1 MADEN
6 TNDSGSDSKIDY
18 NTKHVYF
25 YLPKVPT
32 ADGEVADN
40 IDLGAIL
47 RLGGYCDLEQQA
59 HKIPADEKHYYPQKH
74 IETQGVGSENI
85 FKKSAGSSTDSSHGI
100 LMACDGHFL
109 LKAAEKMF
117 VETGDHH
124 LQVNGDYEHD
134 TTGSVNVQSG
144 DVMNLKSGT
153 NKTLTLNAGDK
164 TGDMELFAN
173 NKTETVQ
180 GDSNDN
186 TSGNKSSNT
195 SGNSHWFTNLFQTTI
210 VKKIS
215 FSGLIG
221 GQVVAATWGF
231 QTFGGTVIKLY
242 PISEV
247 VIAGMRF
254 QATGLNVARVQVQ
267 YGYAA
272 LSAQQRVANLRND
285 LTSMDAIEMRISQA
299 ELDANQTTVATN
311 MREANLEQG
320 EVDAK
325 VKQLVVFV

>member
-1 MADEN
+1 MSDGN
-6 TNDSGSDSKIDY
+6 TNDSESDSKIDY

-32 ADGEVADN
+32 EDGEVPDN
-40 IDLGAIL
+40 IDLGAML

-59 HKIPADEKHYYPQKH
+59 QNVPSDQQHYYPQKH
-74 IETQGVGSENI
+74 IEAQGAGSENI
-85 FKKSAGSSTDSSHGI
+85 FKKSAGSSDQSSHGI

-124 LQVNGDYEHD
+124 LQVNGDYEHE

-144 DVMNLKSGT
+144 DTMNLKSGT

-180 GDSNDN
+180 GDSTDN
-186 TSGNKSSNT
+186 TTGDSSSNT
-195 SGNSHWFTNLFQTTI
+195 SGNSNWFTKLFKTSF
-210 VKKIS
+210 VGKIS
-215 FSGLIG
+215 LSGMLG
-221 GQVVAATWGF
+221 GQIVLSTWGL
-231 QTFGGTVIKLY
+231 QVYGVTLIKVY
-242 PISEV
+242 PVSEV

-254 QATGLNVARVQVQ
+254 QATGLNVASVATQV
-267 YGYAA
+267 GFKA
-272 LSAQQRVANLRND
+272 LSADTFA
-285 LTSMDAIEMRISQA
+285 
-299 ELDANQTTVATN
+299 
-311 MREANLEQG
+311 
-320 EVDAK
+320 AK
-325 VKQLVVFV
+325 VRNVLTGLDDQQIQITGATITAEEREVLASVEEVEARQGAVRSNIVGIVSFL

>member
-1 MADEN
+1 MSDGN
-6 TNDSGSDSKIDY
+6 TNDSGSDSKVDY

-32 ADGEVADN
+32 EDGEVDDN
-40 IDLGAIL
+40 IDLGAML

-59 HKIPADEKHYYPQKH
+59 QNVPSDQQHYYPQKH
-74 IETQGVGSENI
+74 IESQGAGSENI
-85 FKKSAGSSTDSSHGI
+85 FKKSAGSSDQSSHGI

-124 LQVNGDYEHD
+124 LQVNGDYEHE

-144 DVMNLKSGT
+144 ETMSLKSGT

-164 TGDMELFAN
+164 TGNMELLAN

-180 GDSNDN
+180 GNRTTTTSGDN
-186 TSGNKSSNT
+186 SDTTSGNDSKIT
-195 SGNSHWFTNLFQTTI
+195 WGFT
-210 VKKIS
+210 KKIN
-215 FSGLIG
+215 G
-221 GQVVAATWGF
+221 GVNWTAFIEGQLVTATWGV
-231 QTFGGTVIKLY
+231 QAYGGTLIKFY
-242 PISEV
+242 PLSEV

-254 QATGLNVARVQVQ
+254 QATGMNVARVQLQ

-272 LSAQQRVANLRND
+272 LSAQQRIANLQDDITR
-285 LTSMDAIEMRISQA
+285 IEAVEMKTGQVAVGATVDDIRA
-299 ELDANQTTVATN
+299 ETVGLRA
-311 MREANLEQG
+311 AQG
-320 EVDAK
+320 EADAQMK
-325 VKQLVVFV
+325 DIVVFV

>member
-1 MADEN
+1 MSDGN
-6 TNDSGSDSKIDY
+6 TNESGSGSKIDY

-32 ADGEVADN
+32 EDGEVADN

-74 IETQGVGSENI
+74 IESQGSGNENI

-144 DVMNLKSGT
+144 DIMKFKSGT

-164 TGDMELFAN
+164 TGDMELLAN

-186 TSGNKSSNT
+186 TSGNKSET
-195 SGNSHWFTNLFQTTI
+195 TKGNHTLT
-210 VKKIS
+210 
-215 FSGLIG
+215 
-221 GQVVAATWGF
+221 TWGLTMTYSLDVAYSAF
-231 QTFGGTVIKLY
+231 AAGQIVTSSWGLQLY
-242 PISEV
+242 LATLVKVYPVSEV
-247 VIAGMRF
+247 VLAGMRF
-254 QATGLNVARVQVQ
+254 QATGLNVASVQSQV
-267 YGYAA
+267 GYKA
-272 LSAQQRVANLRND
+272 LSVESRMANLRSD

-299 ELDANQTTVATN
+299 DLDANATAVATN